1 MYITRFM
8 MESKFIVLNKVK
20 EEAKL
25 LLNLLENILYC
36 PKLMAVF
43 CVYYDSK
50 LIIEREWQM

>member
-8 MESKFIVLNKVK
+8 VESKFIILNKVK

-25 LLNLLENILYC
+25 LLNLLENISYC

-43 CVYYDSK
+43 YVYYDNQ
-50 LIIEREWQM
+50 LIIERV

>member
-43 CVYYDSK
+43 CVYYDSQ
-50 LIIEREWQM
+50 LIIERV